1 MVRNKSS
8 YTVTDAG
15 SKQEN
20 RTIISI
26 VIKIVLHHGKL
37 VNVFQSV
44 VTEALELSIAWII
57 LFMCLIK

>member
-20 RTIISI
+20 RTIRII